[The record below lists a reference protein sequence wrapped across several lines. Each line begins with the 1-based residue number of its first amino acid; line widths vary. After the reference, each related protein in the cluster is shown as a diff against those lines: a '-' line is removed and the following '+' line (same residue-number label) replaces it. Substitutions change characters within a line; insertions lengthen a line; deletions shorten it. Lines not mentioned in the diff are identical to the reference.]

1 MSILRRKGQEYQPNS
16 GAQSDSENHE
26 DTRKLSLREI
36 AARFLAGTALAS
48 IAASGAATAIDKGG
62 AEIEI
67 GGHSAGTRTE
77 TVTIPAS
84 ENPGAVAEQTLK
96 GASVEIN
103 QDSEYSKDGE
113 AVGLDEQQKE
123 QISNLLTSLETQLQ
137 TLESNGKTPERTTI
151 IVTGGASDEDLD
163 NPNGDLGQSSSMNQN
178 LANERAQLVADELR
192 QQAEERNIP
201 IEIASVSGSE
211 TVLQKDQVETVEAM
225 AKKYGVSVHE
235 LLVAYNFNTDKV
247 PLDDQE
253 RSTLTQLLN
262 NNRSTNIDTT
272 ITVSGMPVEVGVCDK
287 VVVVNPEQQINVTK
301 DIPAQDPVSLR
312 LLPVPFYIPRGRKS
326 RGKESDSGNS
336 EPDDNKGSLNASEV
350 PANTQENSGGLD
362 ATAAGS
368 EPLRGEIVEDDEPKD
383 ALISGGEIAGLAV
396 AAEVPAPNEDIN
408 PSDDE
413 PTVSENSGSAKIPA
427 GSGIKSGSAKRIR
440 SIITP
445 QRGVPS
451 KEHGRSSER
460 LRSISGIIGKTAA
473 VAAALALVPIPW
485 FTKAETHN
493 QPPEDD
499 KCTSYSIEQGTIRE
513 AHLTTLGLAAYS
525 WITGNKLP
533 QVIDRYVSE
542 SPKVTEINKPHTKY
556 EVDQN
561 GNILKTENVPEQST
575 TKKVRPDISRG

>member
-1 MSILRRKGQEYQPNS
+1 M
-16 GAQSDSENHE
+16 
-26 DTRKLSLREI
+26 
-36 AARFLAGTALAS
+36 
-48 IAASGAATAIDKGG
+48 IDKGG

-67 GGHSAGTRTE
+67 GGHPAGTRTE

-84 ENPGAVAEQTLK
+84 ETPGAVAEQTLK

-163 NPNGDLGQSSSMNQN
+163 NQNGDLGQSSSMNQV
-178 LANERAQLVADELR
+178 LATERAQLVADELKR
-192 QQAEERNIP
+192 QAEEKGISL
-201 IEIASVSGSE
+201 EVVGVDGSE
-211 TVLQKDQVETVEAM
+211 RVLSDSQIKEVEDIAN
-225 AKKYGVSVHE
+225 KYGVSTHE
-235 LLVAYNFNTDKV
+235 LLIAYNFDTGAV
-247 PLDDQE
+247 PMDDQE
-253 RSTLTQLLN
+253 KSKLVQLFN
-262 NNRSTNIDTT
+262 DNRSTNIDTT
-272 ITVSGMPVEVGVCDK
+272 ITIKDTPVELGVCDK
-287 VVVVNPEQQINVTK
+287 VVIVNPEQKVDVTK
-301 DIPAQDPVSLR
+301 DIPKEDPLSIR
-312 LLPVPFYIPRGRKS
+312 IFPIPAYIPRGGRKKK
-326 RGKESDSGNS
+326 GESDSKPENQS
-336 EPDDNKGSLNASEV
+336 NDNETSADVQNGSGELVAQKDQPVN
-350 PANTQENSGGLD
+350 
-362 ATAAGS
+362 S

-396 AAEVPAPNEDIN
+396 AAEVPVPDEDIN

-427 GSGIKSGSAKRIR
+427 GSVIKSGSAKRIR

-485 FTKAETHN
+485 FTKAETQN

-513 AHLTTLGLAAYS
+513 AHLTTLGLLAYS
-525 WITGNKLP
+525 RLTGNETP
-533 QVIDRYVSE
+533 QITDRYLGK
-542 SPKVTEINKPHTKY
+542 SPRLTTTEKSHNRY
-556 EVDQN
+556 EVDSN
-561 GNILKTENVPEQST
+561 GNILETKNVPERTT
-575 TKKVRPDISRG
+575 TKKVRPTISRD

>member
-48 IAASGAATAIDKGG
+48 IAASGAATVIDKGG

-67 GGHSAGTRTE
+67 GGHPAGTRTE

-84 ENPGAVAEQTLK
+84 ETPGAVAEQTLK

-163 NPNGDLGQSSSMNQN
+163 NQNGDLGQSSSMNQV
-178 LANERAQLVADELR
+178 LATERAQLVADELKR
-192 QQAEERNIP
+192 QAEEKGISL
-201 IEIASVSGSE
+201 EVVGVDGSE
-211 TVLQKDQVETVEAM
+211 RVLSDSQIKEVEDIAN
-225 AKKYGVSVHE
+225 KYGVSTHE
-235 LLVAYNFNTDKV
+235 LLIAYNFDTGAV
-247 PLDDQE
+247 PMDDQE
-253 RSTLTQLLN
+253 KSKLVQLFN
-262 NNRSTNIDTT
+262 DNRSTNIDTT
-272 ITVSGMPVEVGVCDK
+272 ITIKDTPVELGVCDK
-287 VVVVNPEQQINVTK
+287 VVIVNPEQKVDVTK
-301 DIPAQDPVSLR
+301 DIPKEDPLSIR
-312 LLPVPFYIPRGRKS
+312 IFPIPAYIPRGGRKKK
-326 RGKESDSGNS
+326 GESDSKPENQS
-336 EPDDNKGSLNASEV
+336 NDNETSADVQNGSGELVAQKDQPVN
-350 PANTQENSGGLD
+350 
-362 ATAAGS
+362 S

-396 AAEVPAPNEDIN
+396 AAEVPVPDEDIN

-427 GSGIKSGSAKRIR
+427 GSVIKSGSAKRIR

-485 FTKAETHN
+485 FTKAETQN

-513 AHLTTLGLAAYS
+513 AHLTTLGLLAYS
-525 WITGNKLP
+525 RLTGNETP
-533 QVIDRYVSE
+533 QITDRYLGK
-542 SPKVTEINKPHTKY
+542 SPRLTTTEKSHNRY
-556 EVDQN
+556 EVDSN
-561 GNILKTENVPEQST
+561 GNILETKNVPERTT
-575 TKKVRPDISRG
+575 TKKVRPTISRD